1 MSRGNPCSPFA
12 LLTLWVCATSLSRS
26 FNELL
31 QPPWGLHARKV
42 YLTLLEWLLAI
53 LEQRLVCK
61 HKLSPVIDV
70 INIYTL
76 QSTAVIRRQASVS
89 TVSEAL
95 VLNGYVGASPL
106 SPTIAMSLSTLELY
120 RRIQLCKPS
129 FSVEA
134 FAKVICDLYKW
145 PYHRCYRNVLAD
157 CFDVYLMM
165 RCKIGQQVSEALGH
179 NTANWRVLNSC
190 PPCSYELE
198 DEPELKFCKMI
209 VFDGNNSLSCMAPLG
224 GREVGNQHIFNSDY
238 FLDPEFVDKF
248 ADEVKSGPQPSDANV
263 TTTQHLH
270 GEHASTATAPTSVCT
285 DNWKAARVDMKK
297 KSWGIFEETGV
308 FACACRHSITQWI
321 VDMIRSGEL
330 FKYPLSIVSMA
341 LDVLG
346 PRLLIGYDV
355 GCKLATTISSSSL
368 ATLFAENECR
378 MCVDAFHG
386 YTHNYACQDINH
398 PNVIEG
404 IGLEDLA
411 TMERIFSHSNQLAPV
426 IRYASA
432 YNRRMFIDMLFRQWD
447 KDKYLNLSNM
457 LYGNYK
463 QALRIINED
472 GFALQEAKHSLGI
485 SDGDI
490 KVWRAEQSEYLRACG
505 QEPEY
510 DIHAIAYVEM
520 LQKLRDARAASE
532 NASSLFLGATPS
544 DYQYSTVNT
553 SYTNDLSHTRKIE
566 TQRRHATEQYDQI
579 LHEVTALEVEMGI
592 MRRWE
597 PIDPQYIDT
606 IKFIATRSFHK
617 SLANLQCL
625 VVQRLFE
632 LHKLNISKTSYHMR
646 THIAK
651 SLQTRCKAIQ
661 NAVKIY
667 NEAVLTLNPSAPM
680 LDWSKVS
687 HYGFLEEFTLLQDT
701 RQDIWSKRWTEPAVC
716 EVIKQSLWIERAH
729 EEVTRCNVEIRHL
742 HTAIVDEQILFAAVL
757 KQLEK
762 ARDPLY
768 GAVDKY
774 CERQQRIN
782 AHILYRIND
791 IFALNGFSGSKTT
804 GIHKGQQVDK
814 GTGSISTSVD
824 ALISISEDH
833 TDESDD
839 GFDDSDATA
848 GDIGGLVDYISE
860 LAIA

>member
-1 MSRGNPCSPFA
+1 MLQANLCSSFA
-12 LLTLWVCATSLSRS
+12 LLLLCVCAMSPSRS
-26 FNELL
+26 LNQLAQL
-31 QPPWGLHARKV
+31 PWCLHARRV
-42 YLTLLEWLLAI
+42 YLALLDWSLAI

-61 HKLSPVIDV
+61 HELSIDV

-76 QSTAVIRRQASVS
+76 QVTAVIHHQASVS
-89 TVSEAL
+89 AISEAL
-95 VLNGYVGASPL
+95 VLNGYIGASPL

-120 RRIQLCKPS
+120 HRIRLRKPS

-134 FAKVICDLYKW
+134 FAKVVCDLYKW
-145 PYHRCYRNVLAD
+145 PYRRCYRNVLAN

-165 RCKIGQQVSEALGH
+165 RRKTNQQVSEALGH

-198 DEPELKFCKMI
+198 DEPELKFSKMI
-209 VFDGNNSLSCMAPLG
+209 VFDGNNSLSRMAPLG
-224 GREVGNQHIFNSDY
+224 GRKVGDRRVFKSDY

-248 ADEVKSGPQPSDANV
+248 ADEVKPDPQPSDANV

-270 GEHASTATAPTSVCT
+270 GEHVSTATAPTSACT
-285 DNWKAARVDMKK
+285 DNWKAARADTKK

-308 FACACRHSITQWI
+308 FACACRHGIIQWI

-330 FKYPLSIVSMA
+330 FKYPLSIVSKA

-355 GCKLATTISSSSL
+355 GCKLTKTISSSLL
-368 ATLFAENECR
+368 ATSFAENECC

-386 YTHNYACQDINH
+386 YTHNYTCQDTNH

-404 IGLEDLA
+404 ISLEDLA

-426 IRYASA
+426 ICYASA
-432 YNRRMFIDMLFRQWD
+432 YNRRVFIDMLFHQWD
-447 KDKYLNLSNM
+447 EDKYLNLSNM

-472 GFALQEAKHSLGI
+472 GFTA
-485 SDGDI
+485 
-490 KVWRAEQSEYLRACG
+490 WRAEQSEYLRTCG

-510 DIHAIAYVEM
+510 DIHAVAYVEM

-544 DYQYSTVNT
+544 DYQYSTANT
-553 SYTNDLSHTRKIE
+553 PYTNDLSHTCRLE

-579 LHEVTALEVEMGI
+579 LHEVTALEVKMGI
-592 MRRWE
+592 AHRWE
-597 PIDPQYIDT
+597 PIDPQYLNT
-606 IKFIATRSFHK
+606 

-625 VVQRLFE
+625 VIQRLFE
-632 LHKLNISKTSYHMR
+632 LHKLNISKTGYRMR
-646 THIAK
+646 MHIAK
-651 SLQTRCKAIQ
+651 SLQTCCKAIQ
-661 NAVKIY
+661 NTVKIY
-667 NEAVLTLNPSAPM
+667 NEAALTLNPPAPM

-687 HYGFLEEFTLLQDT
+687 HYAFLEEFTLLQET
-701 RQDIWSKRWTEPAVC
+701 RQDIRSKRWTEPAV
-716 EVIKQSLWIERAH
+716 H
-729 EEVTRCNVEIRHL
+729 E
-742 HTAIVDEQILFAAVL
+742 QL
-757 KQLEK
+757 KK

-768 GAVDKY
+768 EAVNEY
-774 CERQQRIN
+774 CERRQWMN

-791 IFALNGFSGSKTT
+791 IFALTRFSG
-804 GIHKGQQVDK
+804 
-814 GTGSISTSVD
+814 
-824 ALISISEDH
+824 EDH
-833 TDESDD
+833 EGESDD